1 MESEQFVAQIVPVLD
16 IRKDLRHAVKLN
28 KYYPIIYKER
38 QSAQKTLT
46 LSKKYLTFTIFTT
59 TIAVL

>member
-38 QSAQKTLT
+38 QSAQKNTNA
-46 LSKKYLTFTIFTT
+46 K
-59 TIAVL
+59 

>member
-28 KYYPIIYKER
+28 KYYPIIYREWDEV
-38 QSAQKTLT
+38 QKTHLT
-46 LSKKYLTFTIFTT
+46 FLSFTIFTT
-59 TIAVL
+59 TIAIL